1 MEIKL
6 TKAQYQTL
14 LKMVF
19 LGNWL
24 INAPRI
30 EPVKEFDEMEEYIFS
45 HAEQFGVSNEIEK
58 DESTGK
64 IVPSETFEDSLSPY
78 IDEYNQDNMW
88 QELISALA
96 HRDLVE
102 EVGEDNIK
110 EMAPDTFSEKLG
122 ELQDKYE
129 KEFTENGILNLRI

>member
-6 TKAQYQTL
+6 TKDQYKTL
-14 LKMVF
+14 LKTVF

-24 INAPRI
+24 INAPRV

-45 HAEQFGVSNEIEK
+45 HAEQFGLTDEVEK
-58 DESTGK
+58 EQGTGAT
-64 IVPSETFEDSLSPY
+64 VPSKTFEDSVSPY

-88 QELISALA
+88 QELIFALA

-102 EVGEDNIK
+102 DVGEDNIK